1 MPLEKRE
8 IYNSSNGDRWFL
20 ARDREAKHVFIRHEA
35 NVPSGGQLTDI
46 DIGEFLG
53 EGRRNPEHQAL
64 LHLIAEHFLTAAT
77 MGREIRSSRE
87 RNVSTTNRLLIPAHA
102 VVSPDDIVNSGVPH
116 ASAISHAEPEGPSAR
131 CATEDEQ

>member
-20 ARDREAKHVFIRHEA
+20 ARDREAQHVFIRHEA

-64 LHLIAEHFLTAAT
+64 LDLIGTLLDSSQTASRDSQHQRTQRVRNGPASSF
-77 MGREIRSSRE
+77 RSRRGQS
-87 RNVSTTNRLLIPAHA
+87 
-102 VVSPDDIVNSGVPH
+102 
-116 ASAISHAEPEGPSAR
+116 
-131 CATEDEQ
+131 